1 MIFQHVKSGASAQHH
16 NKNRFSQLSKPIMKF
31 VAMRKYITLVVLLV
45 LSALVFGQP
54 PKKTRNVAKTDAPAV
69 SARKVSVDFTSGL
82 KSYYSGHNPE
92 ALKVFN
98 GILLDNPKHDPSYFM
113 LSKIYTDQKNY
124 ADAKMALQQAMK
136 LDKKNVWYKVNMAK
150 LLSTMGDDAAAAKLW
165 EQICKE
171 VKNNEYYLYALAE
184 CYLNLQKTQKVIE
197 TYNRMEQIMGTNDEI
212 TRVKAS
218 LWLYINDVKSAVGEY
233 DALIAKYPHNADY
246 YIQAGIIYQSNNML
260 DKAYDYYAKALE
272 ITPADP
278 QLNMALAS
286 YWEQKHQPE
295 KVMECIARVFNNPE
309 VPISEKQPYMRSCM
323 AAAVRSKSQSDI
335 QRAANMAETLIQ
347 THPTESEGYV
357 CKARLNVMVQR
368 YAEALPLYDQALK
381 LDNTSFALWEDY
393 FYVISK
399 LNQYN
404 KMLQYEEEVQ
414 ELFPQNAAVL
424 YQLGLAYLQEK
435 NADKA
440 IDYLKQALALSYE
453 SDKKALVNKALGDAY
468 HLKGDEATADAYWR
482 KSKKM

>member
-1 MIFQHVKSGASAQHH
+1 MKKIIPLIIF
-16 NKNRFSQLSKPIMKF
+16 LSLAVM
-31 VAMRKYITLVVLLV
+31 A
-45 LSALVFGQP
+45 FGQA
-54 PKKTRNVAKTDAPAV
+54 PKKTRNVAKTDVSAV
-69 SARKVSVDFTSGL
+69 SARKVSVDFTKGL
-82 KSYYSGHNPE
+82 KAYYSGHNSE

-113 LSKIYTDQKNY
+113 ISKIYNDQKNY

-150 LLSTMGDDAAAAKLW
+150 LLSAMGDNASAVKLW

-184 CYLNLQKTQKVIE
+184 CYLNMQNPKKVIE
-197 TYNRMEQIMGTNDEI
+197 TYSRMEQVMGTNEEI

-218 LWLYINDVKSAVGEY
+218 LWLYMNDVKSAAGEY

-260 DKAYDYYAKALE
+260 DKAYEYYSKALE
-272 ITPADP
+272 ITPNDP

-295 KVMECIARVFNNPE
+295 KVSACITRVFDNAE

-323 AAAVRSKSQSDI
+323 AAAVRTKSPADI
-335 QRAANMAETLIQ
+335 QMAYNMAETLIR

-357 CKARLNVMVQR
+357 CKARINVMVQR

-399 LNQYN
+399 LNRYD

-414 ELFPQNAAVL
+414 ELFPQNASVL
-424 YQLGLAYLQEK
+424 YQLGLAYLQSE

-440 IDYLKQALALSYE
+440 IEYLKQALALTYE

-468 HLKGDEATADAYWR
+468 HLKGDESNAEVYWR

>member
-1 MIFQHVKSGASAQHH
+1 
-16 NKNRFSQLSKPIMKF
+16 
-31 VAMRKYITLVVLLV
+31 
-45 LSALVFGQP
+45 
-54 PKKTRNVAKTDAPAV
+54 
-69 SARKVSVDFTSGL
+69 
-82 KSYYSGHNPE
+82 
-92 ALKVFN
+92 
-98 GILLDNPKHDPSYFM
+98 
-113 LSKIYTDQKNY
+113 
-124 ADAKMALQQAMK
+124 
-136 LDKKNVWYKVNMAK
+136 
-150 LLSTMGDDAAAAKLW
+150 
-165 EQICKE
+165 
-171 VKNNEYYLYALAE
+171 
-184 CYLNLQKTQKVIE
+184 
-197 TYNRMEQIMGTNDEI
+197 
-212 TRVKAS
+212 
-218 LWLYINDVKSAVGEY
+218 
-233 DALIAKYPHNADY
+233 
-246 YIQAGIIYQSNNML
+246 
-260 DKAYDYYAKALE
+260 
-272 ITPADP
+272 
-278 QLNMALAS
+278 
-286 YWEQKHQPE
+286 
-295 KVMECIARVFNNPE
+295 
-309 VPISEKQPYMRSCM
+309 MRSCM